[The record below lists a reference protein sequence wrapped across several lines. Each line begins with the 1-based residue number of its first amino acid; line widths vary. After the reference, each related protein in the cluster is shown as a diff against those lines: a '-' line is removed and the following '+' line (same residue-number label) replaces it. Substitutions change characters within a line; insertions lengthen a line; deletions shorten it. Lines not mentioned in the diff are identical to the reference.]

1 MQNVIFYLTNT
12 AATTPSITPNIG
24 RVILMRLEKPSKPVS
39 KLCMLNNGRIAVV
52 ELGNTEMKTADI
64 VKIDCF
70 KPPSVQQAVKRFREA
85 GRIEDRPRK
94 RQTPI
99 PTTPKKIQKNRC

>member
-1 MQNVIFYLTNT
+1 METDSVSVDLTRADNEEVC
-12 AATTPSITPNIG
+12 A
-24 RVILMRLEKPSKPVS
+24 VS